1 MKTLLLAAVVLAPLT
16 AGCLTDTTDRFLRLG
31 DADGALD
38 APRDELSWSY
48 SGGSAAVTAP
58 GTIAYPRRVSVKVD
72 IQRAVDERAYA
83 EAVALGTVEVVP
95 GSACRV
101 TRAAVC
107 DGDVCLA
114 ELELTQP
121 GVCMVR
127 VRAATSDG
135 EQLAQCWYRAA
146 WEGDAADQAAADA
159 LLEMAEQ
166 QRATCEDGL

>member
-1 MKTLLLAAVVLAPLT
+1 MKTLLLAALLAPLT
-16 AGCLTDTTDRFLRLG
+16 ACLADTTDRSLRLG

-38 APRDELSWSY
+38 APRDDLSWSY
-48 SGGSAAVTAP
+48 TGGSAMVTAP
-58 GTIAYPRRVSVKVD
+58 GAIAYPRPLSVKVD
-72 IQRAVDERAYA
+72 IQRAVDGRAYV
-83 EAVALGTVEVVP
+83 EAVAMGSIEVVP

-107 DGDVCLA
+107 DGDACLA

-146 WEGDAADQAAADA
+146 WEGDAADQAAVDA
-159 LLEMAEQ
+159 VAAMAER
-166 QRATCEDGL
+166 QRAACEDSL

>member
-1 MKTLLLAAVVLAPLT
+1 MKSLLLATLLVAPLT
-16 AGCLTDTTDRFLRLG
+16 TACLTETTDRYLRLG

-38 APRDELSWSY
+38 VVGDDAWSY
-48 SGGSAAVTAP
+48 SGGATAVTAP
-58 GTIAYPRRVSVKVD
+58 GAIAYPRRVSVKVD
-72 IQRAVDERAYA
+72 IQRAVEERAYR
-83 EAVALGTVEVVP
+83 EAVAMGSIEVVA

-107 DGDVCLA
+107 DGDACLA

-146 WEGDAADQAAADA
+146 WEGDLADQAAVEA
-159 LLEMAEQ
+159 LHDMAEQ
-166 QRATCEDGL
+166 QRATCEDAL